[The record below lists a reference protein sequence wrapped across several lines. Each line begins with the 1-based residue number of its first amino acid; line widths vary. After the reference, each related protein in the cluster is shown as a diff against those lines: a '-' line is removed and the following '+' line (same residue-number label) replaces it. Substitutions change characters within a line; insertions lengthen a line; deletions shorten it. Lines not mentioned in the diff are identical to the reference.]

1 MSDRR
6 IGIGTVITR
15 SLYGLYA
22 WAVFALCALIALAGV
37 LVVPGQDRRSRL
49 TSAMARA
56 VFTLAGVRPTIEGLE
71 NLPEGNAVLV
81 ANHASYVDG
90 PLLKGYMP
98 HQFSFV
104 IKGEMR
110 KVPIAHFL
118 LRRSG
123 SRFVERFDSG
133 GSARDARK
141 IVKAAQDGAP
151 LGFFPEGTFLKE
163 PGVGRFRPG
172 AFVAA
177 ARAGVPVVPIAI
189 SGTREMMPSG
199 RNWPWPVRPRIRV
212 LPPIQ
217 PDHPSF
223 GNHRELAEIARQQ
236 ILAVLGEPDLCTV
249 PSKSFNED

>member
-6 IGIGTVITR
+6 IGFGTVIAG
-15 SLYGLYA
+15 SIYGLYG
-22 WAVFALCALIALAGV
+22 WIVFGLCALIALVGV
-37 LVVPGQDRRSRL
+37 LVIPGEHRRARL

-56 VFTLAGVRPTIEGLE
+56 VFSLGGVKPQIEGLE
-71 NLPEGNAVLV
+71 NIPDGNAVLV

-90 PLLKGYMP
+90 PLLKAYMP
-98 HQFSFV
+98 HRFSFV

-123 SRFVERFDSG
+123 SRFVERFESG

-141 IVKAAQDGAP
+141 IVKAALDGAA
-151 LGFFPEGTFLKE
+151 LGFFPEGTFRRE

-177 ARAGVPVVPIAI
+177 VRAGAPQTIHTDLMAGAAENQGAAPDRPRGPELRQPPRTGRESPPADTCRAR
-189 SGTREMMPSG
+189 GTRF
-199 RNWPWPVRPRIRV
+199 V
-212 LPPIQ
+212 
-217 PDHPSF
+217 
-223 GNHRELAEIARQQ
+223 
-236 ILAVLGEPDLCTV
+236 
-249 PSKSFNED
+249 